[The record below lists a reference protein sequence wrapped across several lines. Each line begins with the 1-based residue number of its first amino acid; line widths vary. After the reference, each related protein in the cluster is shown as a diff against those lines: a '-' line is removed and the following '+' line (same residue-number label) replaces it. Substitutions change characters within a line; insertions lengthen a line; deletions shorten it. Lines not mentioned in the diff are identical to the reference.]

1 MTATPLGM
9 LQAKLAEFRPQALLY
24 LSVRPALEFAG
35 DGGMAVTVRNDV
47 ARVADLANEQRYDCV
62 LVADLLEHL
71 PHAQGLALLGRLR
84 NLHAGQLL
92 VFVDHELCAEPWT
105 LDDFLGQGC
114 RQEGSATYAG
124 RTLTLYSY
132 DIATYNHERSWNN
145 PRFWANP
152 ELWGKYFW

>member
-1 MTATPLGM
+1 MSSPIAL
-9 LQAKLAEFRPQALLY
+9 LQAKLADFRPRELLY

-35 DGGMAVTVRNDV
+35 SEDMAVTVRNDV
-47 ARVADLANEQRYDCV
+47 ACLADLDGERHYDCA

-71 PHAQGLALLGRLR
+71 PKAQGTALLGRLR

-92 VFVDHELCAEPWT
+92 VFIDHDGCAETWE
-105 LDDFLGQGC
+105 LEDFLALGF
-114 RQEGSATYAG
+114 RQEAALTYAS
-124 RTLTLYSY
+124 RTLTFYSY

-152 ELWGKYFW
+152 QLWGKYFW